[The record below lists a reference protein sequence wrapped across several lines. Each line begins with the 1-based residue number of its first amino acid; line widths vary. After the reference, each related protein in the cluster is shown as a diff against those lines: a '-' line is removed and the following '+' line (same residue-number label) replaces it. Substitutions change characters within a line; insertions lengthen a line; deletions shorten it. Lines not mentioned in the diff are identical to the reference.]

1 MADGY
6 SSVIN
11 AKTTSERKWIMDAK
25 LTNTGGLNAV
35 LSNGGSPYPLPP
47 TEDGVYTLQATVT
60 NGTVTYSDWTPT
72 PL

>member
-25 LTNTGGLNAV
+25 LTNTGGMSAV
-35 LSNGGSPYPLPP
+35 LSNSSPPYPLPP
-47 TEDGVYTLQATVT
+47 TENGVYTLQATV
-60 NGTVTYSDWTPT
+60 NDGTVTYSEWA
-72 PL
+72 LIS